1 MLDFKTQSQLV
12 DATASIMRA
21 YLRAATN
28 TAAASASRN
37 LSLWTQMLEAAA
49 PRQAEGQGGQ
59 RARRSATSSQ
69 GDQPHGRLKAKHWPG

>member
-1 MLDFKTQSQLV
+1 MLDLKTQSQLV

-21 YLRAATN
+21 YVRAATD

-49 PRQAEGQGGQ
+49 PRQHRAGGWS
-59 RARRSATSSQ
+59 RNHVR
-69 GDQPHGRLKAKHWPG
+69 PHFPRGRGCPAPLRP